1 MIEKFEN
8 WRASLF
14 ASEELELP
22 IPLPGGSK
30 TPIDRAFDVLESI
43 SDGLLTNKNCLP
55 IIGSSEITSLIVRQ
69 FQPLKIGDIVTL
81 NPISETGYDFCF
93 CHLFLP
99 KPVGYCKVLAESDDD
114 GDLKIECIATGKV
127 FTSGR
132 QFWIKVQSIEIG
144 SDHSEN

>member
-30 TPIDRAFDVLESI
+30 KPIDRAFEVLESI
-43 SDGLLTNKNCLP
+43 SDGLLTKKNSLP
-55 IIGSSEITSLIVRQ
+55 IIGNSEITSIIVRQ

-81 NPISETGYDFCF
+81 NPISETGYDFCW
-93 CHLFLP
+93 CYLFIP
-99 KPVGYCKVLAESDDD
+99 KPGGYCRVLAESDDD

-132 QFWIKVQSIEIG
+132 QFWIKVQSIEMG